1 MLTNDLSN
9 SNTPSSAPP
18 PPPLPSG
25 GLKNWKLP
33 QDNKKPSNLATSGI
47 SSHTEPKKGQSK
59 SPVQQSSLNFENNPL
74 FKKKQEEHNV
84 NSETADEGS
93 KNSIHVKNPETKNSA
108 QSKEEDNA
116 SDKTKNDRSNTK
128 QVMPKKPMT
137 EQHNG
142 VHSDSENQK
151 SSVAEQ
157 KKATGLKYSIA
168 ILLLCTSSTV
178 AGVYTCFIIL
188 EVLSS
193 AAVPVSSAVI
203 AFVSAL
209 VMLSLAAYLI
219 NSHLSA
225 INSEKGVDPGRKQSQ
240 DLQKAKGLEH
250 SNTPTPS
257 FPVIP
262 ETPIVPP
269 PPPPSLGNNFP
280 SGPAIDDLFAEI
292 KQRKNLMS
300 KEKRDEIEK
309 KRLKE
314 QEAKKSSNKGGGQQE
329 KKEDLTADFNKV
341 LLKRRANLHGKQGSN
356 VQQPSNLNRAFNK
369 MSAMIPPPRS
379 RSSSVSSSSSEEY
392 EQDWSDNES
401 TYSTPL
407 NPQLDNKKR
416 RDSSDSGHESD
427 DNVKPKSTTPPR
439 STLKA
444 EKPPISPKPVNSKTK
459 SEASS
464 PTKTNT
470 VELASSE
477 MQESSTVSV
486 QEIRKRF
493 E

>member
-9 SNTPSSAPP
+9 SNTPSSAPPPP

-59 SPVQQSSLNFENNPL
+59 SPVQQSSLNFANNPL

-128 QVMPKKPMT
+128 QGVPKKPMT

-168 ILLLCTSSTV
+168 ILLLFTSGAV
-178 AGVYTCFIIL
+178 AGVCTYFMISA
-188 EVLSS
+188 VSS
-193 AAVPVSSAVI
+193 GVAVPVLFAVI
-203 AFVSAL
+203 DSVSAL
-209 VMLSLAAYLI
+209 VMLSSAVYLI
-219 NSHLSA
+219 NSHISA

-250 SNTPTPS
+250 SNTHTSSLSVTLGTSSAPTSPTLKNNANNKSIPSGGGKQQGSGDSMADDLYERLKKQRKATNGEDDVQQQNNEVCQNQSQDLQKAKELEHSNTPTPS
-257 FPVIP
+257 FPVMSG
-262 ETPIVPP
+262 TPSAPP
-269 PPPPSLGNNFP
+269 PPPPPLPQNANESEHDR
-280 SGPAIDDLFAEI
+280 SALFAQIREG
-292 KQRKNLMS
+292 RFNL
-300 KEKRDEIEK
+300 KHVN
-309 KRLKE
+309 
-314 QEAKKSSNKGGGQQE
+314 NK
-329 KKEDLTADFNKV
+329 D
-341 LLKRRANLHGKQGSN
+341 N
-356 VQQPSNLNRAFNK
+356 VQQPSNLDGAFNK
-369 MSAMIPPPRS
+369 MLAMIPPPRS
-379 RSSSVSSSSSEEY
+379 RSSSVSSSSSEES

-427 DNVKPKSTTPPR
+427 DNVKPKSTTPP
-439 STLKA
+439 LHH
-444 EKPPISPKPVNSKTK
+444 V
-459 SEASS
+459 
-464 PTKTNT
+464 
-470 VELASSE
+470 LH
-477 MQESSTVSV
+477 
-486 QEIRKRF
+486 
-493 E
+493 